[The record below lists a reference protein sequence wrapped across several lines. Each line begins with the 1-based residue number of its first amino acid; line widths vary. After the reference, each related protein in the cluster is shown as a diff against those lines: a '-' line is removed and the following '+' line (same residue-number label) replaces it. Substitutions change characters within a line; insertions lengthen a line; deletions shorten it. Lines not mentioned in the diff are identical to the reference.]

1 MENERTPA
9 EVREGVRAGIRAVL
23 ADDVERRGARTAGR
37 LVAAGAIGVVGA
49 LGTTL
54 FLSGHPFDHHPP
66 WHVLFFVALS
76 SGVLVVSLAL
86 ALLEVRTPS
95 LPLARSAQVAI
106 LGLGLAGICG
116 ALCPDPHF
124 LGWWAASPPGSRIR
138 DAAGLAVSAAC
149 FGLVTTAVF
158 GAVAAFAAL
167 RRIAVVPIG
176 ALLPAAMLL
185 MLLAPALALQ
195 SVGTSWHVFAG
206 WLLGS
211 AAGSYAGVAGGI
223 RLRALLGL
231 S

>member
-1 MENERTPA
+1 MDHQRTPG

-23 ADDVERRGARTAGR
+23 ADDVERRGGRTAGR
-37 LVAAGAIGVVGA
+37 LAAAGAIGVVGA

-76 SGVLVVSLAL
+76 AGLLVVSVAL

-124 LGWWAASPPGSRIR
+124 LAWWATTGPGSRIR
-138 DAAGLAVSAAC
+138 DIAGLAVSAAC
-149 FGLVTTAVF
+149 FGLVATAVF
-158 GAVAAFAAL
+158 GAIAAFAAL
-167 RRIAVVPIG
+167 RRTSALPITP
-176 ALLPAAMLL
+176 LLPAVMLL
-185 MLLAPALALQ
+185 MLLAPAIALQ
-195 SVGTSWHVFAG
+195 SVGTSWDVFAA

-211 AAGSYAGVAGGI
+211 AAGGYAGVAGGV
-223 RLRALLGL
+223 RLRTLVGL